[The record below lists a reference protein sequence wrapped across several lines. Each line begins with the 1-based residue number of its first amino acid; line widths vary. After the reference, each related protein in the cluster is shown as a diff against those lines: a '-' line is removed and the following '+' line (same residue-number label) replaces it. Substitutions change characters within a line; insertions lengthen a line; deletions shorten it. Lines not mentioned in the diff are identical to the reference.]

1 MWVWVCE
8 GVGNSR
14 REHRNR
20 SVTPELQKE
29 QEMVKLISCK
39 SFDLLQGSYPL
50 YDERLKN
57 LQNQSVE

>member
-1 MWVWVCE
+1 MKGLATAGECTGIE
-8 GVGNSR
+8 A
-14 REHRNR
+14 
-20 SVTPELQKE
+20 VTPELQKE

-39 SFDLLQGSYPL
+39 SSDLLQGSYPL